1 MSPNLVQEVRVEG
14 RQAVVAEAVSISEK
28 LRVNPTEAVAAN
40 GFMGDLANYSGLSGL
55 KRDLDDLN
63 DGVQKTV
70 RMVNLLWEKKGWV
83 GLAIGGS
90 YVGAP
95 LLRVAMNLARGRP
108 DAAVGALVRYEV
120 AKQPMGSLEVA
131 VGEA

>member
-1 MSPNLVQEVRVEG
+1 M
-14 RQAVVAEAVSISEK
+14 
-28 LRVNPTEAVAAN
+28 
-40 GFMGDLANYSGLSGL
+40 
-55 KRDLDDLN
+55 
-63 DGVQKTV
+63 
-70 RMVNLLWEKKGWV
+70 
-83 GLAIGGS
+83 
-90 YVGAP
+90 GAP